1 MEDEMEYGSG
11 PGNLW
16 SIVLA
21 GGDGVRTKTFIRTW
35 LGHEK
40 PKQYCVFVGS
50 RSMFQHTL
58 DRAARLTPWE
68 RVVVVAARHHEDEVW
83 SQLDGRPIDMVL
95 LQPKNV
101 DTAAGIFLPLT
112 YILAHDPEATVVIYP
127 SDHFISPEGS
137 FLSAVDRMV
146 RGSTGLG
153 GRPVLLA
160 SRPDGLELEYGWIKP
175 GRCLGWTGEG
185 ATYAVEKFLEKPD
198 EATAHEARAT
208 GSLWNTMVLAAQ
220 GRNLWSLGL
229 KCFPELMAR
238 FEWLKKA
245 IGTVEE
251 MRVLD
256 AIYEAMPC
264 RNFSSHL
271 LQCIPERL
279 AVMEMRNVLWSDW
292 GHPER
297 IMDILGKTGKQWA
310 FAGEPFPFS
319 YQANIQFV
327 DRISKI

>member
-1 MEDEMEYGSG
+1 MVQTDKS
-11 PGNLW
+11 GNLW

-58 DRAARLTPWE
+58 DRAAGLTPWE
-68 RVVVVAARHHEDEVW
+68 RVVVVVARHHQDEVW
-83 SQLDGRPIDMVL
+83 LQLDGRPIGMVL

-112 YILAHDPEATVVIYP
+112 YILARDQEATVVIYP
-127 SDHFISPEGS
+127 SDHFISPEGA
-137 FLSAVDRMV
+137 FLSAVDRAV
-146 RGSTGLG
+146 RGSNSLR

-160 SRPDGLELEYGWIKP
+160 ARPDGLGLEYGWIKP
-175 GRCLGWTGEG
+175 GRCLGWIGEG
-185 ATYAVEKFLEKPD
+185 ATHAVETFFEKPD

-208 GSLWNTMVLAAQ
+208 GSLWNTMVLAAK
-220 GRNLWSLGL
+220 GRNLWSLGR

-238 FEWLKKA
+238 FEWLSKA

-251 MRVLD
+251 LRVLD
-256 AIYEAMPC
+256 EIYEAMPC

-271 LQCIPERL
+271 LQCVPERL
-279 AVMEMRNVLWSDW
+279 AVMEMRDVLWSDW
-292 GHPER
+292 GHPKR
-297 IMDILGKTGKQWA
+297 ITDILGKIGKQCA
-310 FAGEPFPFS
+310 FAGDSPPFHVSGAYPVF
-319 YQANIQFV
+319 
-327 DRISKI
+327 